1 MRETEILI
9 AEDDDAM
16 RTFLDTALSR
26 AGYVVNAFPSGDVA
40 SAYAGRDEYGL
51 LLTDIDMPGMD
62 GVDLARQL
70 TNISPDLRVLFITGF
85 TERAHQASD
94 VLAQGARV
102 LAKPFKLSD
111 LIGQVESMI
120 KTKG

>member
-1 MRETEILI
+1 MCKPQILI
-9 AEDDDAM
+9 AEDDYAM
-16 RTFLDTALSR
+16 RTFLDTALRR
-26 AGYVVNAFPSGDVA
+26 AGYVVNAFPSGDAA
-40 SAYAGRDEYGL
+40 SASAGRDGYGL

-70 TNISPDLRVLFITGF
+70 TNISPGLRVLFVTGF

-102 LAKPFKLSD
+102 LSKPFKLAD
-111 LIGQVESMI
+111 LIGQVENMI